1 MTHDKSSFF
10 YLYIR
15 FANLFIHLSMI
26 ISKGGDEAKRV
37 WPRLAEYFA
46 RFQLSI
52 DLPCS
57 IELKAP
63 TLQTIPL
70 YIRPPVEME
79 RRSNRKNSSEPHTL
93 GNESDSN
100 KNSNDGDDKLDQGDW
115 ERGDG
120 FDENSLS
127 TANTTP
133 KNRQEPK
140 LTKAAKKRAEAEL
153 QQKRKLSLLCK
164 AASTYQHRPDLKLE
178 NVAYSTQPI
187 RRSNGKSSESP
198 KNGPVLE
205 IGLIVFGPQQ
215 PEYNDD
221 SDGEDDIRNQ
231 NDTNQLDNNSD
242 SAAAKLQVVRMVNG
256 IPLLDS
262 SEALACGVVK
272 KISSNTS
279 NWNSFGLNLQNSEQS
294 DLDPIEQNTITFD
307 LKDSAQVAPF
317 LKSTTHSLFRGQS
330 QSDDRS
336 RSEDGDSDVENMR
349 GGKRKKK
356 EGHVKCILPASL
368 RLGGVLM
375 VVQIRATPS
384 ALPLPTL
391 SKVSL
396 PR

>member
-1 MTHDKSSFF
+1 MD
-10 YLYIR
+10 
-15 FANLFIHLSMI
+15 
-26 ISKGGDEAKRV
+26 
-37 WPRLAEYFA
+37 
-46 RFQLSI
+46 
-52 DLPCS
+52 
-57 IELKAP
+57 
-63 TLQTIPL
+63 
-70 YIRPPVEME
+70 
-79 RRSNRKNSSEPHTL
+79 RRSIRKRIAPHTL
-93 GNESDSN
+93 GNENDSN
-100 KNSNDGDDKLDQGDW
+100 NSDNDDDKLDQDDW
-115 ERGDG
+115 EGGDG

-127 TANTTP
+127 TANTTT
-133 KNRQEPK
+133 KNHKEPK

-164 AASTYQHRPDLKLE
+164 AASTYQRRPDLKLE

-187 RRSNGKSSESP
+187 RRNNGKSSESP

-205 IGLIVFGPQQ
+205 IGLIVFGPQ

-221 SDGEDDIRNQ
+221 SDNEDDIRNQ

-330 QSDDRS
+330 QSDDKS
-336 RSEDGDSDVENMR
+336 SSEDDDSDVENMR

-356 EGHVKCILPASL
+356 EGRVKCILPASL
-368 RLGGVLM
+368 RLGDVLV

-396 PR
+396 SSCRKDSVLS

>member
-1 MTHDKSSFF
+1 MYILLANFLFLSLFFTLSS
-10 YLYIR
+10 
-15 FANLFIHLSMI
+15 
-26 ISKGGDEAKRV
+26 ISKGGEEAKRV

-63 TLQTIPL
+63 SLQTIPL

-79 RRSNRKNSSEPHTL
+79 RRSNRKSSAPHTL
-93 GNESDSN
+93 RNESDSN
-100 KNSNDGDDKLDQGDW
+100 NSNNGDDKLDQDDW
-115 ERGDG
+115 EGGDG

-127 TANTTP
+127 TANDTP
-133 KNRQEPK
+133 MNRQEPK

-164 AASTYQHRPDLKLE
+164 AASTYQRRPDLKLA

-187 RRSNGKSSESP
+187 RRNSGKSSESP

-205 IGLIVFGPQQ
+205 IGLIVFGPQ

-221 SDGEDDIRNQ
+221 SDNEDDTQNQ

-272 KISSNTS
+272 KISGNTS

-294 DLDPIEQNTITFD
+294 DLDPIEQNTTHITFD

-330 QSDDRS
+330 QIDDKS
-336 RSEDGDSDVENMR
+336 SSEDGDSDVENIG
-349 GGKRKKK
+349 GGKRKKT
-356 EGHVKCILPASL
+356 EGQVKCILPASL
-368 RLGGVLM
+368 RLGDVLM

-384 ALPLPTL
+384 CLPLPTL

-396 PR
+396 SS

>member
-1 MTHDKSSFF
+1 V
-10 YLYIR
+10 
-15 FANLFIHLSMI
+15 I
-26 ISKGGDEAKRV
+26 IFKGGEEAKRV

-79 RRSNRKNSSEPHTL
+79 RRGNRNSTL

-100 KNSNDGDDKLDQGDW
+100 NSNDGDDKLDQYDW
-115 ERGDG
+115 EGGDG

-127 TANTTP
+127 TANTTT
-133 KNRQEPK
+133 KNHKEPK

-164 AASTYQHRPDLKLE
+164 AASTYQRRPDLKLG
-178 NVAYSTQPI
+178 NVAHSTQPI
-187 RRSNGKSSESP
+187 RRNSGKSSESP

-205 IGLIVFGPQQ
+205 IGLIVFGPQ

-221 SDGEDDIRNQ
+221 SDNEDDIRNQ
-231 NDTNQLDNNSD
+231 NDTNQLDNSSD

-294 DLDPIEQNTITFD
+294 DLDTIEENTITFD

-330 QSDDRS
+330 QIDDKS
-336 RSEDGDSDVENMR
+336 SSEDGDSDVENIR

-368 RLGGVLM
+368 RLGDVLM

-396 PR
+396 SSCRKDSVLS

>member
-1 MTHDKSSFF
+1 M
-10 YLYIR
+10 
-15 FANLFIHLSMI
+15 ANFIFLIIHSLI
-26 ISKGGDEAKRV
+26 ISKGGEEAKRI
-37 WPRLAEYFA
+37 WPRLSEYFA

-79 RRSNRKNSSEPHTL
+79 RRGNIKSSAPHTL
-93 GNESDSN
+93 RNENDSN
-100 KNSNDGDDKLDQGDW
+100 NSNDGDDKLDQDDW
-115 ERGDG
+115 EGGDG

-127 TANTTP
+127 TANTTT
-133 KNRQEPK
+133 KNHQEPK

-164 AASTYQHRPDLKLE
+164 AASTYQRRPDLKLE

-187 RRSNGKSSESP
+187 RRKNKSSESP

-205 IGLIVFGPQQ
+205 IGLVVFGPQ

-221 SDGEDDIRNQ
+221 SDDEDDIRNQ

-279 NWNSFGLNLQNSEQS
+279 NWNSFGLNLQNSEKS

-317 LKSTTHSLFRGQS
+317 LKSTTHLLFRGQS

-336 RSEDGDSDVENMR
+336 SSEDDDSDIENIR
-349 GGKRKKK
+349 GSKRKKK

-368 RLGGVLM
+368 RLGDVLM

-384 ALPLPTL
+384 CLPLPTL

-396 PR
+396 